1 MATFDYSA
9 YDNAGKLV
17 EGVVTADSERHAR
30 RLLKE
35 KNLLPATMAEVN
47 QTTSAT
53 SEHNSGR
60 RILGRRRVRQ
70 ARVNNFDLS
79 LLLQQ
84 QAILIQSGLPLEDAL
99 RMTIEQA
106 ETDKQRRMVESWR
119 SEIIEGRSFSEALRR
134 SPYKIPEAVIVG
146 IGVGEESG
154 LLDRVLMRLA
164 EDLETSEENRKT
176 VTRALIYPATLV
188 ATSIIV
194 VAIMMVWVVPKITAI
209 FTSSNRELPFI
220 TQIVIGFSEFTQ
232 QYGLYLL
239 VMAIAGAIGF
249 SRLMRDPVRKE
260 RWHEIILNM
269 PGLGRW
275 TRMANIA
282 DWSRSLGVLL
292 SNGVPA
298 LAALKISSAV
308 VNNLHLRGK
317 MESVTESMR
326 RGSSLHK
333 ALEDNKVGSGF
344 LIHMVGSGE
353 ASSELDKMLMR
364 VADYYSL
371 RLTNAIEVFLK
382 LVNPLLIIFMG
393 MIILSVVAAVMLP
406 IMDMN
411 NMV

>member
-1 MATFDYSA
+1 MPAFDYSA
-9 YDNAGKLV
+9 YNDAGKLV
-17 EGVVTADSERHAR
+17 DGLISADSERHAR

-35 KNLLPATMAEVN
+35 KNLLPASLSEVG
-47 QTTSAT
+47 QKTTK
-53 SEHNSGR
+53 SGTR
-60 RILGRRRVRQ
+60 RGRE

-119 SEIIEGRSFSEALRR
+119 TEIVEGRSFSEALRR
-134 SPYKIPEAVIVG
+134 SPYKIPEAVIAGV
-146 IGVGEESG
+146 GVGEEAG
-154 LLDRVLMRLA
+154 HLDRVLMRLA
-164 EDLETSEENRKT
+164 EDLETSAENRKT
-176 VTRALIYPATLV
+176 VTRALIYPATLIS
-188 ATSIIV
+188 TSIIV

-209 FTSSNRELPFI
+209 FVSSNRELPLI
-220 TQIVIGFSEFTQ
+220 TRIVIGLSDFTQ
-232 QYGLYLL
+232 HYGIYLL
-239 VMAIAGAIGF
+239 LVLIAAALLIM
-249 SRLMRDPVRKE
+249 RLMRGPVRKT
-260 RWHEIILNM
+260 RWHGVILKM

-275 TRMANIA
+275 TLMANIA

-292 SNGVPA
+292 NNGVPA

-308 VNNLHLRGK
+308 VSNLYLRDK
-317 MESVTESMR
+317 MEQVTEAMR
-326 RGSSLHK
+326 RGSSLQK
-333 ALEDNKVGSGF
+333 ALEDNNIGSGF

-353 ASSELDKMLMR
+353 ASSELDKMLIR

-371 RLTNAIEVFLK
+371 RLANAIEVFLK
-382 LVNPLLIIFMG
+382 LINPILIIFMG

>member
-1 MATFDYSA
+1 MPVFDYSA
-9 YDNAGKLV
+9 YDAAGKLV
-17 EGVVTADSERHAR
+17 DGVVTADSERHAR

-35 KNLLPATMAEVN
+35 KRLLPSKLSEVSQN
-47 QTTSAT
+47 PSNT
-53 SEHNSGR
+53 N
-60 RILGRRRVRQ
+60 GRRRRE

-79 LLLQQ
+79 LVLQQ

-119 SEIIEGRSFSEALRR
+119 SEIVEGRSFSEALRR
-134 SPYKIPEAVIVG
+134 SPYKIPEAVIAG

-154 LLDRVLMRLA
+154 HLDRVLIRLA
-164 EDLETSEENRKT
+164 EDLENSAENRKT
-176 VTRALIYPATLV
+176 VTRALIYPATLIG
-188 ATSIIV
+188 TSIMV

-209 FTSSNRELPFI
+209 FNSSNRELPLI
-220 TQIVIGFSEFTQ
+220 TRIVIGLSEFTQ
-232 QYGLYLL
+232 AYGLYLL
-239 VMAIAGAIGF
+239 AVIVAGAMLF
-249 SRLMRDPVRKE
+249 ARMMKDPQRRE
-260 RWHEIILNM
+260 RWHSMLLRV

-275 TRMANIA
+275 TIMANIA

-292 SNGVPA
+292 NNGVPA
-298 LAALKISSAV
+298 LAALKISSSV
-308 VNNLHLRGK
+308 VNNLHLRRK
-317 MESVTESMR
+317 MERVTESMR
-326 RGSSLHK
+326 RGSSLQK
-333 ALEDNKVGSGF
+333 ALEENQVGSGF

-353 ASSELDKMLMR
+353 ASSELDKMLLR

-371 RLTNAIEVFLK
+371 RLANAIEVFLK
-382 LVNPLLIIFMG
+382 LINPVLIILMG

>member
-1 MATFDYSA
+1 MPVFDYSA
-9 YDNAGKLV
+9 YDAAGKLV
-17 EGVVTADSERHAR
+17 DGVVTADSERHAR

-35 KNLLPATMAEVN
+35 KRLLPSKLSEVSQN
-47 QTTSAT
+47 PSNT
-53 SEHNSGR
+53 N
-60 RILGRRRVRQ
+60 GRRRRE

-79 LLLQQ
+79 LVLQQ

-119 SEIIEGRSFSEALRR
+119 SEIVEGRSFSEALRR
-134 SPYKIPEAVIVG
+134 SPYKIPEAVIAG

-154 LLDRVLMRLA
+154 HLDRVLIRLA
-164 EDLETSEENRKT
+164 EDLENSAENRKT
-176 VTRALIYPATLV
+176 VTRALIYPATLIG
-188 ATSIIV
+188 TSIMV

-209 FTSSNRELPFI
+209 FNSSNRELPLI
-220 TQIVIGFSEFTQ
+220 TRIVIGLSEFTQ
-232 QYGLYLL
+232 AYGMYLL
-239 VMAIAGAIGF
+239 AVIVAGAMLF
-249 SRLMRDPVRKE
+249 ARMMKDPQRRE
-260 RWHEIILNM
+260 RWHSMLLRV

-275 TRMANIA
+275 TIMANIA

-292 SNGVPA
+292 NNGVPA
-298 LAALKISSAV
+298 LAALKISSSV
-308 VNNLHLRGK
+308 VNNLHLRRK
-317 MESVTESMR
+317 MERVTESMR
-326 RGSSLHK
+326 RGSSLQK
-333 ALEDNKVGSGF
+333 ALEENQVGSGF

-353 ASSELDKMLMR
+353 ASSELDKMLLR

-371 RLTNAIEVFLK
+371 RLANAIEVFLK
-382 LVNPLLIIFMG
+382 LINPVLIILMG